1 MWRIRVYVGC
11 DVRCLRGHLPRLAA
25 FDASALKKICR
36 VGYFFPMAQWVC
48 QGTMEGLISAV
59 LYQNEERTI
68 TLIDIPSS
76 ISLGQLLP
84 GQPLKQ
90 ILLSTPP
97 LESPYPSTEPKSDA
111 TRAKVLSRMSH
122 TENTYDYSDFIRN
135 GLLEIREQHR
145 GDWCL
150 VRQLS
155 PLVPARRNNKRKID
169 NFVHSEHSSGALEE
183 PDLSILDLG
192 TTLVGDSLQIY
203 TCAEQSTPV
212 SIQTHDSEPS
222 ILSAT
227 LPLAT
232 YNIPGR
238 AAAVMGTI
246 NLKTATSFGE
256 LLPKLYTPS
265 SFSASQN
272 QFDFILLDS
281 PWNNRSATRSN
292 RYKTMRKDDPVAAIS
307 DMLGNYVAPGGYVA
321 CWITNKSVVRST
333 ALASFFDAWNVE
345 LVEEWIWVKTTI
357 KGEPVYDIDGLW
369 RKPYEVLLLGKKRDP
384 HAWSKSAAQEK
395 DVASVPRRLIF
406 GVPDLHSRKPCL
418 RELIEPLMA
427 DQAKYR
433 ALEVFARNMTAGW
446 LAWGDEA
453 LKFNWNGYWAKIE
466 VPVAAPSDE
475 SSQHQGSPETKTDDA

>member
-1 MWRIRVYVGC
+1 
-11 DVRCLRGHLPRLAA
+11 
-25 FDASALKKICR
+25 
-36 VGYFFPMAQWVC
+36 
-48 QGTMEGLISAV
+48 MEGLKSAA

-68 TLIDIPSS
+68 TLIDVPSS

-97 LESPYPSTEPKSDA
+97 LERPYPSTEPRSDA
-111 TRAKVLSRMSH
+111 ARAKVLSRMSH
-122 TENTYDYSDFIRN
+122 TENTYDSSDFIRN

-145 GDWCL
+145 GNWCL
-150 VRQLS
+150 ARHLS
-155 PLVPARRNNKRKID
+155 PLVPARRNSKRKID
-169 NFVHSEHSSGALEE
+169 DFVHSEHSSGALEE

-192 TTLVGDSLQIY
+192 DKLVGDCLQIY
-203 TCAEQSTPV
+203 TLSEQITTV
-212 SIQTHDSEPS
+212 SVQNHDSKPS
-222 ILSAT
+222 ILGTT

-238 AAAVMGTI
+238 AAAVVGTI
-246 NLKTATSFGE
+246 NHETATHFSE
-256 LLPKLYTPS
+256 LLPKLYSQP
-265 SFSASQN
+265 SFSARQN
-272 QFDFILLDS
+272 QFDFILLDP

-292 RYKTMRKDDPVAAIS
+292 RYKTMRKEDPVAVIS
-307 DMLGNYVAPGGYVA
+307 DMLGNYIAPGGYVA

-345 LVEEWIWVKTTI
+345 LLEEWIWVKITI

-395 DVASVPRRLIF
+395 DVVSVQRRLIF

-418 RELIEPLMA
+418 RELIEPLML
-427 DQAKYR
+427 DQTKYR

-453 LKFNWNGYWAKIE
+453 LKFNWSGHWAKIE

-475 SSQHQGSPETKTDDA
+475 KSQPQGSPETKTDDA